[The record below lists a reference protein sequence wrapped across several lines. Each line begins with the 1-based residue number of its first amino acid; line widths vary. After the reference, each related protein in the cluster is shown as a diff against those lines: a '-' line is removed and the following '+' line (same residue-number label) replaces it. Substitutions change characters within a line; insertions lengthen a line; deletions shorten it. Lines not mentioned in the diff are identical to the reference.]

1 MQNSSHPKLEDDL
14 SKRNVCRSS
23 EVTKTRAIRK
33 IATFES
39 RMSSTKLI
47 EEAVDQLAS
56 LPGIGRKT
64 ALRLTLDLLNRSG
77 KEVEDFA
84 NAFLEM
90 KRGVVRCSRCFNV
103 SDDEL
108 CSICK
113 DPERDRGLIC
123 VVQGSSD
130 VMAIEASHQ
139 YRGLYHVLGGKIS
152 PMNGVGPSDLNVSSL
167 IERVE
172 SGAREVILALGT
184 TMEGETTDH
193 YLYKK
198 LASYD
203 VTVSTIARGVSV
215 GNELEY
221 TDEVT
226 LGRSIQNRTPYEG
239 SF

>member
-1 MQNSSHPKLEDDL
+1 M
-14 SKRNVCRSS
+14 R
-23 EVTKTRAIRK
+23 
-33 IATFES
+33 
-39 RMSSTKLI
+39 STKLI
-47 EEAVDQLAS
+47 EEAVDQFAS

-64 ALRLTLDLLNRSG
+64 ALRLTLDLLNRSE

-84 NAFLEM
+84 NAFLKM
-90 KRGVVRCSRCFNV
+90 KQGVVRCARCYNV
-103 SDDEL
+103 SDEEL
-108 CSICK
+108 CSICQ
-113 DPERDRGLIC
+113 DPKRDQGSIC

-139 YRGLYHVLGGKIS
+139 YKGLYHVLGGKIS
-152 PMNGVGPSDLNVSSL
+152 PMNGIGPSELNVDAL
-167 IERVE
+167 LQRIGDDV
-172 SGAREVILALGT
+172 REVILALGT

-198 LASYD
+198 LAPYG
-203 VTVSTIARGVSV
+203 VTVTTIARGVSV

-239 SF
+239 SFSG

>member
-1 MQNSSHPKLEDDL
+1 MN
-14 SKRNVCRSS
+14 
-23 EVTKTRAIRK
+23 
-33 IATFES
+33 
-39 RMSSTKLI
+39 STKLI
-47 EEAVDQLAS
+47 EEAVDQFAS

-77 KEVEDFA
+77 QEVEDFA

-90 KRGVVRCSRCFNV
+90 KRGVVRCKRCFNV
-103 SDDEL
+103 SDTEL
-108 CSICK
+108 CSICQ
-113 DPERDRGLIC
+113 DPKRDTNTIC

-130 VMAIEASHQ
+130 VMAIEASLQ

-152 PMNGVGPSDLNVSSL
+152 PMNGIGPGDLHVEEL
-167 IERVE
+167 LQRVQDGVE
-172 SGAREVILALGT
+172 EVILALGT

-198 LASYD
+198 LSPYGIN
-203 VTVSTIARGVSV
+203 VSTIARGVSV

-239 SF
+239 SFSG

>member
-1 MQNSSHPKLEDDL
+1 MKEHAGF
-14 SKRNVCRSS
+14 KRDGSFPEFDN
-23 EVTKTRAIRK
+23 
-33 IATFES
+33 FES
-39 RMSSTKLI
+39 IMSSTKLI
-47 EEAVDQLAS
+47 ENAVDQFAS

-64 ALRLTLDLLNRSG
+64 ALRLTLDLLGRSEQ
-77 KEVEDFA
+77 EVKDFA

-103 SDDEL
+103 SDEEL

-113 DPERDRGLIC
+113 DPQRDATTVC

-139 YRGLYHVLGGKIS
+139 YKGLYHVLGGKIS
-152 PMNGVGPSDLNVSSL
+152 PMNGVGPSDLNVDAL
-167 IERVE
+167 LKRVE
-172 SGAREVILALGT
+172 EGVEEVILALGT

-198 LASYD
+198 LAPYG

-239 SF
+239 SFSG

>member
-1 MQNSSHPKLEDDL
+1 
-14 SKRNVCRSS
+14 
-23 EVTKTRAIRK
+23 
-33 IATFES
+33 
-39 RMSSTKLI
+39 MSSTKLI
-47 EEAVDQLAS
+47 EEAVDQFAS

-84 NAFLEM
+84 QAFLNM
-90 KRGVVRCSRCFNV
+90 KKGVVRCSRCFNV
-103 SDDEL
+103 SDEEL
-108 CSICK
+108 CSICQ
-113 DPERDRGLIC
+113 DPERDQGLIC

-152 PMNGVGPSDLNVSSL
+152 PMNGIGPGDLNVEAL
-167 IERVE
+167 LRRVE
-172 SGAREVILALGT
+172 EGAREVILALGT

-198 LASYD
+198 LTPYG

-239 SF
+239 SFSG

>member
-1 MQNSSHPKLEDDL
+1 MH
-14 SKRNVCRSS
+14 
-23 EVTKTRAIRK
+23 
-33 IATFES
+33 
-39 RMSSTKLI
+39 STKLI
-47 EEAVDQLAS
+47 EEAVDQFAT

-64 ALRLTLDLLNRSG
+64 ALRLTLDLLNRSE
-77 KEVEDFA
+77 KEVQDFA

-90 KRGVVRCSRCFNV
+90 KHGVVRCSRCFNV
-103 SDDEL
+103 SDEEL

-113 DPERDRGLIC
+113 DPERDQASIC

-139 YRGLYHVLGGKIS
+139 YKGCYHVLGGKIS
-152 PMNGVGPSDLNVSSL
+152 PMNGVGPNDLNVEGL
-167 IERVE
+167 LRRVE
-172 SGAREVILALGT
+172 NGGREVILALGT

-198 LASYD
+198 LAQYE
-203 VTVSTIARGVSV
+203 VTISTIARGVSV

-226 LGRSIQNRTPYEG
+226 LGRSIKNRTPYEG
-239 SF
+239 SFSG